1 LNHILSV
8 LFTLIKKKNILQF
21 HFLSVNETKM
31 KMIATNCRIKFYEK
45 SKYSQTKQIHNAY
58 CIMLPHHFKPLQLL
72 VYVFKKHTSLT
83 IYYNC
88 KREKKVLI

>member
-1 LNHILSV
+1 MKQKCGLKCLTN
-8 LFTLIKKKNILQF
+8 FKIK
-21 HFLSVNETKM
+21 H
-31 KMIATNCRIKFYEK
+31 CEK

-58 CIMLPHHFKPLQLL
+58 CIMLPHHFKALQLL

-88 KREKKVLI
+88 KHKKKFSYYT